1 MRMEYDIDY
10 RNKMLKQQEDYKKFL
25 KDLEESKQIVIEI
38 FTTDLINFI
47 LSINLFKKFYLFII
61 KYIDFFK
68 PLFKKIMDKLKEIL
82 KDIFKK

>member
-1 MRMEYDIDY
+1 MEYDINY

-47 LSINLFKKFYLFII
+47 LSINLFKK
-61 KYIDFFK
+61 
-68 PLFKKIMDKLKEIL
+68 IMDKLKEIL